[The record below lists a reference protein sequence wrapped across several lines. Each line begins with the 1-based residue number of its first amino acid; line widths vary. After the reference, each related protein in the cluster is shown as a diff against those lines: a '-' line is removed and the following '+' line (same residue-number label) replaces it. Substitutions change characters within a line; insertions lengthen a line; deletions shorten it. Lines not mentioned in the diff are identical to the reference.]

1 VVKVSRWPTILVA
14 VAITL
19 SWVALVRSYGHIPT
33 PVLLVA
39 LAFLGT
45 WYGSLQHE
53 VIHGHLPTWVA
64 WTPLGL
70 LVPFCRY
77 RSTHLDHHRNELL
90 TDPVVDP
97 ESFYVTPV
105 EWATAGKRRRVI
117 MQCTRTMLGRMALGP
132 VVFTARFIARELSSA
147 RRDGHVAAWVKHLV
161 GSALVL
167 TVVRSFGMPLW
178 VYALGFVYGGSS
190 ITLLRSF
197 VEHRAVSEGP
207 RSAMVLTNPI
217 MSLLFLNNNLHFV
230 HHAAP
235 GAPWFTLPA
244 IGRDMDAIAL
254 ARPGAGVYN
263 GYRDVVRQYAFRPFC
278 QPVRPC
284 DQTTAA
290 SL

>member
-1 VVKVSRWPTILVA
+1 MLVA

-19 SWVALVRSYGHIPT
+19 SWVVIVRSYGHIPT
-33 PVLLVA
+33 PVLVVA

-77 RSTHLDHHRNELL
+77 RTTHLDHHRNELL
-90 TDPVVDP
+90 TDPSVDP
-97 ESFYVTPV
+97 ESFYVTPH
-105 EWATAGKRRRVI
+105 EWATAGTFRRAIIRS
-117 MQCTRTMLGRMALGP
+117 TRTLLGRMVLGP
-132 VVFTARFIARELSSA
+132 FVSNGSFLWHELRSA
-147 RRDGHVAAWVKHLV
+147 RRDGQVLAWVKHVMGIL
-161 GSALVL
+161 LVL
-167 TVVRSFGMPLW
+167 AVVRSFGMPLW
-178 VYALGFVYGGSS
+178 IYVLGFAYGGSS

-197 VEHRAVSEGP
+197 VEHRAVAEGP
-207 RSAMVLTNPI
+207 QSAMVLTNPVL
-217 MSLLFLNNNLHFV
+217 SLLFLNNNLHLV

-244 IGRDMDAIAL
+244 LSRGMDATAL
-254 ARPGAGVYN
+254 ARTGAGVYY
-263 GYRDVVRQYAFRPFC
+263 GYRDVVRQYALRPFC

-284 DQTTAA
+284 DQTTVA
-290 SL
+290 SF

>member
-1 VVKVSRWPTILVA
+1 MIV
-14 VAITL
+14 
-19 SWVALVRSYGHIPT
+19 G
-33 PVLLVA
+33 
-39 LAFLGT
+39 LAFLGA

-90 TDPVVDP
+90 TDPSVDP
-97 ESFYVTPV
+97 ESFYVTPH
-105 EWATAGKRRRVI
+105 EWASAGAMRRTVI
-117 MQCTRTMLGRMALGP
+117 RSTRTLLGRMLLGP
-132 VVFTARFIARELSSA
+132 VAFNARFISHELRHA
-147 RRDGHVAAWVKHLV
+147 RREGQVLSWVKHAA
-161 GSALVL
+161 GAALVL
-167 TVVRSFGMPLW
+167 AVVRSFGMPLW

-197 VEHRAVSEGP
+197 VEHRNVSEGP
-207 RSAMVLTNPI
+207 QSAIVLTNPVL
-217 MSLLFLNNNLHFV
+217 SLLFLNNNLHFV

-244 IGRDMDAIAL
+244 LSRDMDATAL
-254 ARPGAGVYN
+254 ARMGAGVYN
-263 GYRDVVRQYAFRPFC
+263 GYRDVVRQYALRPFC